1 MSQSEAVMPY
11 ALQNR
16 ERGMLAPGP
25 LLTRRVLRQD
35 TFLCRH
41 LRCTDPSTVATTTAI
56 MLAKAING
64 SGCSRH
70 ERARAEAHGAV
81 CHKTQSWYASRAS
94 HTLIS
99 AAARQEPTRLVREP
113 GSSSAHQS
121 GIATGTGT
129 LLEQVAFPHRV
140 SASLL
145 LPLVVP
151 SPRPS

>member
-1 MSQSEAVMPY
+1 MPY

-64 SGCSRH
+64 SACSRH
-70 ERARAEAHGAV
+70 KRALAEAHGAV
-81 CHKTQSWYASRAS
+81 CHKTQSRHASRAS
-94 HTLIS
+94 HSLIS
-99 AAARQEPTRLVREP
+99 AATSQEPTRLVREP

-121 GIATGTGT
+121 GIATGAAT
-129 LLEQVAFPHRV
+129 LLEQVAFPIG
-140 SASLL
+140 LL
-145 LPLVVP
+145 PFLLRPLVVP

>member
-1 MSQSEAVMPY
+1 MPY

-25 LLTRRVLRQD
+25 LLTRQVLRQD